1 MVLLSVQTHTCTRQV
16 WLMFI
21 CPISLETTAVNVFFE
36 LSNYFYVLLN
46 QVLTLIMLKDLLE
59 KNAGL
64 KFLGELFRNNVP

>member
-1 MVLLSVQTHTCTRQV
+1 
-16 WLMFI
+16 MFI